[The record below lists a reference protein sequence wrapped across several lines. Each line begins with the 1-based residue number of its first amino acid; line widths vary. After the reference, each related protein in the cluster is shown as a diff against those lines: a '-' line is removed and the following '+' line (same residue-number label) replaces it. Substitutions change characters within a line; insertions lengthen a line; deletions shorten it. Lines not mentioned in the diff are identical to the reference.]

1 MKIKNIFLSLGLGL
15 AGVAGFT
22 SCDSLFRDFPNDKL
36 PAEVIWEDPL
46 LLDEYVLPWYRNM
59 DRGFYTY
66 VTTIMKGLGAEY
78 EPCMEINLQWASVT
92 GIMVTTATSSRAWR
106 RI

>member
-36 PAEVIWEDPL
+36 PAGKTPCCLTNMYCHGTVIWIA
-46 LLDEYVLPWYRNM
+46 VSIHM
-59 DRGFYTY
+59 
-66 VTTIMKGLGAEY
+66 
-78 EPCMEINLQWASVT
+78 
-92 GIMVTTATSSRAWR
+92 
-106 RI
+106 

>member
-36 PAEVIWEDPL
+36 PAEVIWEDPCCL
-46 LLDEYVLPWYRNM
+46 TNM
-59 DRGFYTY
+59 YCHGT
-66 VTTIMKGLGAEY
+66 VIWIAVSIHM
-78 EPCMEINLQWASVT
+78 
-92 GIMVTTATSSRAWR
+92 
-106 RI
+106 